1 MSIFEDIQRNIPYM
15 VNVGFTP
22 HEFAA
27 FQQFLK
33 ARRKNTPNRIPSIKE
48 IIKEI
53 IISAMIA
60 DGFWEEGKK

>member
-33 ARRKNTPNRIPSIKE
+33 ARRKKKQNRTPSIKE
-48 IIKEI
+48 IIKESI
-53 IISAMIA
+53 MSSMIA
-60 DGFWEEGKK
+60 DGFWEEGK

>member
-33 ARRKNTPNRIPSIKE
+33 ARRKKNLGRIPSIKE
-48 IIKEI
+48 IIKESI
-53 IISAMIA
+53 MSSIIA
-60 DGFWEEGKK
+60 DGFWEEGK

>member
-33 ARRKNTPNRIPSIKE
+33 ARRKKKQNRTPSIKE
-48 IIKEI
+48 IIKESI
-53 IISAMIA
+53 MSSMIA
-60 DGFWEEGKK
+60 DGFWKEVK